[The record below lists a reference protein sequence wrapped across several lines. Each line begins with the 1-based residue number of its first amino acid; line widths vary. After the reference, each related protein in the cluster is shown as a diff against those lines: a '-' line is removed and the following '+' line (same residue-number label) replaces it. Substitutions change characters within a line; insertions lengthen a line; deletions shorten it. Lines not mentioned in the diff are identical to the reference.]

1 MISICWT
8 HKQDNKRYV
17 LTTAYPDTV
26 LNAEQRDPCT
36 LQHMFKLKPLNQNWQ
51 FNNPLLY
58 VYKYLLNV
66 RRKVKGVL
74 SRNCRKYA
82 GHWTTGTKG
91 MFKWIKFWSC
101 WSKELYLLQDPMQC
115 ILVFLKCWTS
125 FDYIWNV
132 ICVPWSILKF
142 HKVMFLIDPH
152 LWV

>member
-26 LNAEQRDPCT
+26 LNAEQRDPCI
-36 LQHMFKLKPLNQNWQ
+36 LEHMFKLKPLNQNWQ

-101 WSKELYLLQDPMQC
+101 WSKELYLLQDPNAFLCFLNAELHLTTFEMSY
-115 ILVFLKCWTS
+115 VFL
-125 FDYIWNV
+125 D
-132 ICVPWSILKF
+132 P
-142 HKVMFLIDPH
+142 FLNFIKSCF
-152 LWV
+152 